1 MNLWRVPLP
10 VLALF
15 GVMLILGHEVLM
27 AADPHDQATPHETQ
41 QHPLEVECHVPE
53 GALPASVDVPDHL
66 AAITGAPADL
76 SAFDADRGKQL
87 RCTPEL
93 SHPPDTL
100 RALLQVF
107 LN

>member
-1 MNLWRVPLP
+1 MNRGHLSLP
-10 VLALF
+10 VLAIL
-15 GVMLILGHEVLM
+15 GAMLILGHDVLM
-27 AADPHDQATPHETQ
+27 AADPHGQATTHDTEH
-41 QHPLEVECHVPE
+41 HPPEVECHVPE
-53 GALPASVDVPDHL
+53 GALPASVDAPDHL

-76 SAFDADRGKQL
+76 SAFDADRGKRL
-87 RCTPEL
+87 RCTPEP